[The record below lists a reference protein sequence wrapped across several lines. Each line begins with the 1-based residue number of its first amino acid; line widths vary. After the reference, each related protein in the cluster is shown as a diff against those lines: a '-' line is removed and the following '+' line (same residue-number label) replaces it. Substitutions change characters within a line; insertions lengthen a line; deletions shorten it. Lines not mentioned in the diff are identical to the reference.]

1 MRYSIVFSRVIVAK
15 DENDAMKQF
24 FDLIIDVDNFPNINE
39 MFEVTDESILN
50 NIIYKQDEDEKWKK
64 DQRN

>member
-50 NIIYKQDEDEKWKK
+50 NIIYKQDEEEKWKNK
-64 DQRN
+64 QKN

>member
-1 MRYSIVFSRVIVAK
+1 
-15 DENDAMKQF
+15 MKQF

-50 NIIYKQDEDEKWKK
+50 NIIYKQDEEEKWKK